1 LTREAYQKEKRK
13 DFYYGI
19 KVFLFVFVAVPLY
32 AVAVWFILNF
42 IEEALR

>member
-1 LTREAYQKEKRK
+1 LNNETYQQQRRK
-13 DFYYGI
+13 DFWYGMKI
-19 KVFLFVFVAVPLY
+19 VGFVFVAVPLY